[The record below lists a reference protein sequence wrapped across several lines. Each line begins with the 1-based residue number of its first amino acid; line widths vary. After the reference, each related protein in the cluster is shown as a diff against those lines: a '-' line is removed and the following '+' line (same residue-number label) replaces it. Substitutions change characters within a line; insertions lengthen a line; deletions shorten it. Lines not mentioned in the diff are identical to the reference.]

1 MMETYLNKLRAEATE
16 ENKSMVEA
24 NIKKLRSDISAEV
37 NFYRALELSHT
48 TNINKGK

>member
-16 ENKSMVEA
+16 ENKSMIDA
-24 NIKKLRSDISAEV
+24 HIKKLRSDISAEV

-48 TNINKGK
+48 ANADKGK